1 MPRPLMIMWNG
12 LMRRLLPW
20 IIVLCAGPAAMADE
34 GMWTFG
40 QFPLRMLQERHAVA
54 LDQPWLDRIRQAT
67 VRLEGGCTGSL
78 VSPQGLLLTNQH
90 CIMACIGQL
99 AASRPGI
106 AAEGF
111 LAGSRSAEE
120 RCAAEQVSVLVGTE
134 DITAEVHEAAGHGDH
149 GSADDDAAAS
159 ERRKALLT
167 RLEQACEAR
176 HAQAAG
182 RQVCEAVKLHGG
194 GQYFLYRYRRY
205 DDVRLVFAP
214 EHAVAFF
221 GGDIDNFEFP
231 RWNLDFALLRIY
243 TGGRP
248 AATPGHLHWRA
259 AGAAAGE
266 VVFVAGHPGRTRR
279 QSTMAELLFERDPV
293 LTHWLPRAAEL
304 RGRYRQFAVRGEQ
317 SAREVEE
324 PLFML
329 ENAFKVRRRHL
340 DVLLDEALLARH
352 AAGEQQLHKAL
363 KAGPESQSCGSAFED
378 IAQALEAWRGFY
390 DRHQFLDAGAA
401 LQGDL
406 GSAARLLVRSA
417 LEREKPAGERHRDFT
432 DGALV
437 LLHQQ
442 LLAPAPV
449 YPDLEVLRLTFSLE
463 KLVEFLGVDDPV
475 VKTAL
480 AGTTPHDLAARLVGE
495 TKLADAGFRARLWDG
510 GRSALEAAGD
520 PLIAL
525 ALRLEPAAV
534 EVRRRFELEVEPVLE
549 RAQACLARAR
559 FAAGGAAVYPDA
571 SFTLRLG
578 FGTVRGWREGDRD
591 VTPFTTIAG
600 LYARATGAPPFALPP
615 RWLAARG
622 RIAGDTVLN
631 FVTDHDIT
639 GGNSG
644 SPVLDVRG
652 RLVGLMFDGNTHS
665 IGGQFWFDAARNR
678 AVAVHPAAMLLALGE
693 IYGAAALL
701 QEMSIE

>member
-1 MPRPLMIMWNG
+1 
-12 LMRRLLPW
+12 MRRLLPW
-20 IIVLCAGPAAMADE
+20 ILVLCAGPAAMADE
-34 GMWTFG
+34 GMWTFER
-40 QFPLRMLQERHAVA
+40 FPLPMLQERHAVA
-54 LDQPWLDRIRQAT
+54 LEQSWLDRVRQAT

-78 VSPQGLLLTNQH
+78 VSPQGLILTNQH
-90 CIMACIGQL
+90 CVMACIGQL
-99 AASRPGI
+99 SGGRPDI

-111 LAGSRSAEE
+111 FAASRITEE
-120 RCAAEQVSVLVGTE
+120 RCAAEQVSVLIGTE
-134 DITAEVHEAAGHGDH
+134 DITAEVHEAAGHDGHDDD
-149 GSADDDAAAS
+149 GDDAAAG

-167 RLEQACEAR
+167 RLERSCEAR
-176 HAQAAG
+176 HAQGAG
-182 RQVCEAVKLHGG
+182 RHVCEAVRLHGG
-194 GQYFLYRYRRY
+194 GQYFLYHYRRY

-214 EHAVAFF
+214 EQAVAFF
-221 GGDIDNFEFP
+221 GGDFDNFEFP

-243 TGGRP
+243 TEGRP

-266 VVFVAGHPGRTRR
+266 VVFVAGHPGSTRR
-279 QSTMAELLFERDPV
+279 QSTVAQLRFERDPV
-293 LTHWLPRAAEL
+293 LTHWLARAAEL
-304 RGRYRQFAVRGEQ
+304 RGRYLQFATLGEE
-317 SAREVEE
+317 SARIVQE

-340 DVLLDEALLARH
+340 EVLLDEEMLASH
-352 AAGEQQLHKAL
+352 AAGEQRLRNAL
-363 KAGPESQSCGSAFED
+363 RTDPGLQSCGSAFED
-378 IAQALEAWRGFY
+378 IERALDAYRGFH
-390 DRHQFLDAGAA
+390 DRQQFLDAGAA
-401 LQGDL
+401 LQGEL

-417 LEREKPAGERHRDFT
+417 LEREKPAGQRHRDFT

-437 LLHQQ
+437 LLRQQ

-463 KLVEFLGVDDPV
+463 KLVEFLGVDEPV

-480 AGTTPHDLAARLVGE
+480 AGATPRQLAARLVRE
-495 TKLADAGFRARLWDG
+495 TRLADPGFRARFWDG
-510 GRSALEAAGD
+510 GRPALEATAD

-525 ALRLEPAAV
+525 ALRLEPAAA
-534 EVRRRFELEVEPVLE
+534 EVRRRFEQEVEPVLE

-559 FAAGGAAVYPDA
+559 FALGGTAVYPDA
-571 SFTLRLG
+571 TFTLRLG
-578 FGTVRGWREGDRD
+578 FGTVRGWREGGRE
-591 VTPFTTIAG
+591 VAPFTTIAG
-600 LYARATGAPPFALPP
+600 LYARASDAPPFALPP
-615 RWLAARG
+615 RWIAARG
-622 RIAGDTVLN
+622 RIAGDTLLN

-644 SPVLDVRG
+644 SPVLDAGG

-678 AVAVHPAAMLLALGE
+678 AVAVHPAAMLLALRE
-693 IYGAAALL
+693 VYGATALL